1 MFIICSLL
9 CSSVWNVPFISVA
22 ILFQGDWLKN
32 NNLPQYNSQ
41 EYDSDMTFCMWMRD
55 QVGVAVLC

>member
-9 CSSVWNVPFISVA
+9 YSGVWNVPFISVA
-22 ILFQGDWLKN
+22 ILFRGDWLKN

-41 EYDSDMTFCMWMRD
+41 EYDPDMTFCMWMRD
-55 QVGVAVLC
+55 QVGGVLY